1 MNMQYFVITF
11 RRTAMSQ
18 NTVLLHNRYR
28 VRSILG
34 TGGFS
39 TIYLAVDET
48 TGTEVSV
55 KEFTAEHMDGLATA
69 LRVNAYDIANRS
81 EPQPVPDPSDLSG
94 EEKLSR
100 GLMQVRREAQM
111 LDLFSGVPG
120 VPGVLDTF
128 QENNTFYLVKEY
140 LEGMT
145 CKEYMDRF
153 RGRMPF
159 TLALYIMKGTLEILQ
174 AIHSR
179 GYIHCDISPIN
190 SFLCRDGGVYL
201 IDWGNAVDLSGSME
215 DHVVRQAVNIRYAAP
230 EQQISGRTLTPAT
243 DLYCLCATIYD
254 AVCGEPPRQCV
265 ERLRGEPL
273 VPPVIHVSDLPAFV
287 NDLLLSGL
295 ELDPAKRPQSS
306 AELLEIINREVAFS
320 VSPVS
325 GTGNASVSARL
336 LNEKRSPFGF
346 LTSRRS
352 RRPTLL

>member
-1 MNMQYFVITF
+1 
-11 RRTAMSQ
+11 MSQ
-18 NTVLLHNRYR
+18 NTVLLQGRYR
-28 VRSILG
+28 VKSILG

-48 TGTEVSV
+48 TGTEVSI
-55 KEFTAEHMDGLATA
+55 KEFTAEHMDGLATV

-111 LDLFSGVPG
+111 LELFSSVPG
-120 VPGVLDTF
+120 VPACFGTF

-145 CKEYMDRF
+145 CKEYVDRF

-174 AIHSR
+174 SIHSR
-179 GYIHCDISPIN
+179 GFIHCDISPIN

-201 IDWGNAVDLSGSME
+201 IDWGNAADLNGSME

-254 AVCGEPPRQCV
+254 AICGEPPRQCV

-287 NDLLLSGL
+287 NDLLMRGL
-295 ELDPAKRPQSS
+295 ELDPAERPQS
-306 AELLEIINREVAFS
+306 AGEILEIINREVAFS
-320 VSPVS
+320 VSPVP
-325 GTGNASVSARL
+325 GTGNASVSAKL

>member
-1 MNMQYFVITF
+1 
-11 RRTAMSQ
+11 MSQ
-18 NTVLLHNRYR
+18 NTVLLQGRYR

-34 TGGFS
+34 IGGFS
-39 TIYLAVDET
+39 TIYLAVDEA
-48 TGTEVSV
+48 TGAEVSI
-55 KEFTAEHMDGLATA
+55 KEFTAEHMDGLATV
-69 LRVNAYDIANRS
+69 LRVNAYDIASRS

-120 VPGVLDTF
+120 VPGCLDTF

-174 AIHSR
+174 SIHSR

-201 IDWGNAVDLSGSME
+201 IDWGNAADLSGSME
-215 DHVVRQAVNIRYAAP
+215 DHVVRQAVNDLRAFETL
-230 EQQISGRTLTPAT
+230 EQYIGKK
-243 DLYCLCATIYD
+243 
-254 AVCGEPPRQCV
+254 AV
-265 ERLRGEPL
+265 
-273 VPPVIHVSDLPAFV
+273 VSLIEED
-287 NDLLLSGL
+287 
-295 ELDPAKRPQSS
+295 
-306 AELLEIINREVAFS
+306 
-320 VSPVS
+320 VSPIEFDRYPRDAEYLLKLRHKVNS
-325 GTGNASVSARL
+325 LIAKYASREA
-336 LNEKRSPFGF
+336 KA
-346 LTSRRS
+346 
-352 RRPTLL
+352 

>member
-1 MNMQYFVITF
+1 
-11 RRTAMSQ
+11 MSQ

-48 TGTEVSV
+48 TGAEVSV

-81 EPQPVPDPSDLSG
+81 EPQPVPDPSALSG

-145 CKEYMDRF
+145 CKEYMD
-153 RGRMPF
+153 
-159 TLALYIMKGTLEILQ
+159 EILQ